1 MDRLVSTQSAE
12 LAAAPEQDE
21 QSEFARVRRRR
32 AWFRFAAA
40 GAVFVVLLGFTVVL
54 AKGLGGPQLAE
65 SPLLG
70 QPAPVFDLARLD
82 SGRIKSRDF
91 GGRIYVVNYWA
102 SWCVPCREEAPV
114 LEDFATRH
122 ASDGVQLV
130 GIVFADELD
139 AARSFVKEFKLTYP
153 QLDDPTGRTAVDYGV
168 RGVPETFVVDQRG
181 VVMARLIGA
190 LSPGTLDR
198 VVEAVASGQT
208 VTARNRRYRS
218 R

>member
-1 MDRLVSTQSAE
+1 MVA
-12 LAAAPEQDE
+12 
-21 QSEFARVRRRR
+21 FRRRGV
-32 AWFRFAAA
+32 WFRRANRVHDRVGERAR
-40 GAVFVVLLGFTVVL
+40 
-54 AKGLGGPQLAE
+54 GPQLAE

-82 SGRIKSRDF
+82 TGRVKSHDF

-122 ASDGVQLV
+122 VRDGVQLV
-130 GIVFADELD
+130 GIVFDDELE
-139 AARSFVKEFKLTYP
+139 AARGFVKEFKLTYP
-153 QLDDPTGRTAVDYGV
+153 QLDDSTGRTAVDYGV
-168 RGVPETFVVDQRG
+168 RGVPETFVIDQRG

-190 LSPGTLDR
+190 LSPGMLDR
-198 VVEAVASGQT
+198 VVEAVASGET
-208 VTARNRRYRS
+208 VTARNSRYRS